1 MHENVDEYR
10 TENMKRTFYVVVVA
24 VISMLLSTTGCTERK
39 AEPAD
44 TIVDSTATDSIEADT
59 LETLLEETPM
69 PKAADE
75 LFDDFIFNFAANRKL
90 QMSRIDFPVAA
101 YEMGTKTAIPRDK
114 WHMERFFMRQGYN
127 TLVGCSMHDID
138 RSKDTSVS
146 HVTIEKVMV
155 ETERVRQY
163 IFNRVQGLWKLQEL
177 RTVPMSENSF
187 GDFYSF
193 YHKFATD
200 STFRQHSL
208 AETVEFSG
216 PDPDD
221 DFSRMEG
228 SIMPEQWEMFAPEL
242 PETIHYNII
251 YGTNRT
257 EGNRRVLVIR
267 GIANGFEVQLTFHK
281 SGNTY
286 TLVKLNT

>member
-1 MHENVDEYR
+1 
-10 TENMKRTFYVVVVA
+10 MKRTFYVVVVA

-101 YEMGTKTAIPRDK
+101 YEMDTKTAIPRDK

-177 RTVPMSENSF
+177 RTVPMSENAF

-208 AETVEFSG
+208 AETVECSG

>member
-1 MHENVDEYR
+1 
-10 TENMKRTFYVVVVA
+10 MKRTFYVVVVA

-177 RTVPMSENSF
+177 RTVPMSENAF

-228 SIMPEQWEMFAPEL
+228 SIMPEQWDMFAPEL
-242 PETIHYNII
+242 PETTHYNII

-257 EGNRRVLVIR
+257 EGNRRVLVIS
-267 GIANGFEVQLTFHK
+267 GIEHSFEVQLTFPN
-281 SGNTY
+281 SGQTY
-286 TLVKLNT
+286 TLLKLKP

>member
-1 MHENVDEYR
+1 
-10 TENMKRTFYVVVVA
+10 MKRTFYVVVVA
-24 VISMLLSTTGCTERK
+24 VISMLLSTTGCTEHK

-177 RTVPMSENSF
+177 RTVPMSENAF

-251 YGTNRT
+251 YGTTRT